1 MRFARNGAPKETI
14 SGFTRQPS
22 NSRDP
27 FSVRFAI
34 TVILLFNR
42 RVGKSRIVKQIKM
55 TVVEDEMS
63 SNAEVD
69 GSKSMNTA
77 L

>member
-1 MRFARNGAPKETI
+1 MKVCFGVKIKFSVYESLFLDLARLFVRFARNGAPKETI

-42 RVGKSRIVKQIKM
+42 RVGKSRIVK
-55 TVVEDEMS
+55 
-63 SNAEVD
+63 
-69 GSKSMNTA
+69 
-77 L
+77 